1 MPNNKD
7 IQVNRENRNVI
18 GYVNTQCDITQ
29 GTQEERLR
37 FHEVSRI
44 YYKWTDIESHS
55 TREGDILFVYDLRML
70 GSSRKIMGQRIEYL
84 MHKGITIQ
92 LSTGNQ
98 RVIQLPDL
106 EEQKATHLAH
116 VRANSFFRKAQTK
129 TASSKRGGKK
139 PKIKQPL
146 SDRILI
152 SYYKKQS
159 GELSDETV
167 KQTAERL
174 KTDTAAYYKYLNRY
188 LLAIAKEEVE
198 PPQVFPESLTKKVR
212 NLRGIVFRSGKW
224 IDTKLKNKN

>member
-1 MPNNKD
+1 MSNNKD
-7 IQVNRENRNVI
+7 IYVNRENRNVI

-70 GSSRKIMGQRIEYL
+70 GNTRKIMGQRIGYL
-84 MHKGITIQ
+84 MQKGITIQ

-106 EEQKATHLAH
+106 VAQKATHLAH
-116 VRANSFFRKAQTK
+116 VRANSFYRKGQSKKAR
-129 TASSKRGGKK
+129 SKRGGKK
-139 PKIKQPL
+139 PKIRQPL
-146 SDRILI
+146 SDRILV
-152 SYYKKQS
+152 SYYQKQR

-167 KQTAERL
+167 RDTVKRL
-174 KTDTAAYYKYLNRY
+174 GTDTAAYYKYLDRF
-188 LLAIAKEEVE
+188 LVAIANGYAT
-198 PPQVFPESLTKKVR
+198 PPQNFPESLIKKVHR
-212 NLRGIVFRSGKW
+212 LRGIEKRGSKY
-224 IDTKLKNKN
+224 IDVKKLKN